1 MCDSTKLDRILERL
15 TEIETLVKA
24 MPSYEAIATTASRDE
39 ARDILDGIDTIYDL
53 IAEADQ
59 RLTLDQIRHSYRQ
72 ARAS

>member
-24 MPSYEAIATTASRDE
+24 MPSYEAIATTASREE
-39 ARDILDGIDTIYDL
+39 AREILSGIDTLYDL
-53 IAEADQ
+53 IAQADQ
-59 RLTLDQIRHSYRQ
+59 RRTLDQIRHSYRS